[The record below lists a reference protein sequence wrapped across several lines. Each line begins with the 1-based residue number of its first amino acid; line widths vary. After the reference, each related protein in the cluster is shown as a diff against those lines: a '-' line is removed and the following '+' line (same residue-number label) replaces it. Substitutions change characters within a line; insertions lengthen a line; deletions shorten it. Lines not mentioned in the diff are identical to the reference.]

1 MVAAGQR
8 GLRWRSRGD
17 RWQASVGP
25 AQHRARE
32 AQETP
37 DFCGFQG
44 SPGLTYL
51 FFFDGCTPA
60 SAILRGSWLPGIEAP
75 RFAWKGRTMAARWPL
90 GWKAW
95 RGRVGPQVSFLLG
108 RAGPGAH
115 GFFHS
120 VSRCEGCPDKLN
132 RSESKAPSRRYSRTL
147 SSKSKWR
154 TVRPSWHTCPV
165 SFGCT
170 WSGCSRGTA
179 WSLPCLPMTCE
190 GAGLFRWSGLPRRGR
205 EMTID
210 DGMMAQLKAAPAG
223 IRVAA
228 LGGNFQ

>member
-1 MVAAGQR
+1 MLASGH
-8 GLRWRSRGD
+8 RSPPLCV
-17 RWQASVGP
+17 Q
-25 AQHRARE
+25 
-32 AQETP
+32 
-37 DFCGFQG
+37 
-44 SPGLTYL
+44 
-51 FFFDGCTPA
+51 
-60 SAILRGSWLPGIEAP
+60 
-75 RFAWKGRTMAARWPL
+75 GRTMAARWPL
-90 GWKAW
+90 DWKAW
-95 RGRVGPQVSFLLG
+95 WGRVGSVDSLLAGRVGP
-108 RAGPGAH
+108 GAR

-120 VSRCEGCPDKLN
+120 APRREGCPDKLK

-154 TVRPSWHTCPV
+154 TVPPSWHMCPG

-210 DGMMAQLKAAPAG
+210 DGMMAQLKAAQAG